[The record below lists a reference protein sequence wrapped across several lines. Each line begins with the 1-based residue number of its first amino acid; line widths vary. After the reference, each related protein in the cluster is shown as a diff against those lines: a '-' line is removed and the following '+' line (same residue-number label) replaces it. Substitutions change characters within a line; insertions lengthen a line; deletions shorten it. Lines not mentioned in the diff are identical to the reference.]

1 MSNLAVAFGL
11 VLVIEGT
18 LWALAP
24 GLGRKFLEAVAD
36 SARIESALGGCGSG
50 CGGRADH
57 LARARLTP
65 CTPRTELCF
74 TLRFPLRLRQI
85 EL

>member
-24 GLGRKFLEAVAD
+24 GLGRRLLEAA
-36 SARIESALGGCGSG
+36 AGTPESN
-50 CGGRADH
+50 
-57 LARARLTP
+57 
-65 CTPRTELCF
+65 
-74 TLRFPLRLRQI
+74 LRLVGAAAVAAGVLLIWLVRG
-85 EL
+85 